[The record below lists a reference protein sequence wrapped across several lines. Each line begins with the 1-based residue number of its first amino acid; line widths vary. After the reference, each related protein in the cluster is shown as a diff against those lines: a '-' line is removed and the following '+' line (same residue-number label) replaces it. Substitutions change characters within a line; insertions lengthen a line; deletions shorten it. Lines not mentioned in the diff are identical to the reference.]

1 MVPES
6 ILDLIGNTPTLK
18 VGDIYAKLEF
28 LNPSGSL
35 KDRMAHYMVKKAEEK
50 GVLKPGMEIIEVTT
64 GNTGIA
70 FSLISTIKGYKFTA
84 VMPEHMSI
92 ERRGI
97 MKSFG
102 AELILTPK
110 EEDVAGAI
118 DRFNQIKKENPQ
130 AWYPMQ
136 FENPDNIE
144 SHFLTTGPEIIQ
156 QVGNVDVFVAG
167 VGTGGSLMGV
177 GKALKKVNP
186 DVKLI
191 AVEPAESAVM
201 SGGLPGQHGIQGIG
215 EGFIPPLID
224 MKMVDEVVK
233 IKTDDAI
240 KMAKELCRKYGTSV
254 GISSGANYLA
264 AQKFSDG
271 KNKVVTLFCD
281 NGNRYI
287 SIYNKPE

>member
-1 MVPES
+1 MDMVPES
-6 ILDLIGNTPTLK
+6 ILELIGNTPMLK
-18 VGDIYAKLEF
+18 VGKIYAKLEY

-35 KDRMAHYMVKKAEEK
+35 KDRMAYHMVKKAEK
-50 GVLKPGMEIIEVTT
+50 AGKLKPGMEIIEITT

-70 FSLISTIKGYKFTA
+70 FALISSIKGYKFTA

-97 MKSFG
+97 MMSFG
-102 AELILTPK
+102 AKLILTPK

-118 DRFNQIKKENPQ
+118 NKFNEIKKKNPQ

-144 SHFLTTGPEIIQ
+144 SHFLTTGPEIIK
-156 QVGNVDVFVAG
+156 QVGKVDVFVAG

-186 DVKLI
+186 DVKII

-215 EGFIPPLID
+215 EGFIPQLVD
-224 MKMVDEVVK
+224 MNLVDEIVK

-264 AQKFSDG
+264 ALKFAD
-271 KNKVVTLFCD
+271 KYKKVVTLFCD
-281 NGNRYI
+281 SGNRYL
-287 SIYNKPE
+287 SIYNK